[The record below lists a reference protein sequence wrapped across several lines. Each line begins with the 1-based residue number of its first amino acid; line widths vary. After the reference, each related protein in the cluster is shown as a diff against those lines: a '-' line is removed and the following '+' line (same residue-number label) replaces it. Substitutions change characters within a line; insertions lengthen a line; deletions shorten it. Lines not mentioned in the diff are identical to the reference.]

1 MRYIKDHYKKLREK
15 ADAEHDKI
23 YRKAL
28 SLSTNLVSMP
38 RVIRGRQTRPN
49 PTVNSPSDYWRVTI
63 TIPLLDSI
71 ISELEAV
78 DKRAHYELCALIP
91 TVITIKDEQQ
101 LSTTL
106 KSKWK
111 HLLPTEDNLDSEI
124 ARWKTHCS
132 KYSKG

>member
-1 MRYIKDHYKKLREK
+1 
-15 ADAEHDKI
+15 
-23 YRKAL
+23 
-28 SLSTNLVSMP
+28 MP

-49 PTVNSPSDYWRVTI
+49 PAVNSPSDYWRVTI

-71 ISELEAV
+71 ISELAARFSI

-91 TVITIKDEQQ
+91 TVITTKDEQH

-111 HLLPTEDNLDSEI
+111 HLLPIEDNLNSEI

-132 KYSKG
+132 K